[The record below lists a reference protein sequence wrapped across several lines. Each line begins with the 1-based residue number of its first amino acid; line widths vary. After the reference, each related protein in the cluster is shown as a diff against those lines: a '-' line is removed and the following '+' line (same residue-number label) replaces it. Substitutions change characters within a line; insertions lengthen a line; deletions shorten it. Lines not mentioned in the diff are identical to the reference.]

1 MTFFTIA
8 KVINYKW
15 WEENVASLCKKM
27 CLLLHECEE
36 GCEKGLSLCSIT
48 IFQIR
53 FEKNFILKKKK
64 KKEAPVQFYFKK

>member
-1 MTFFTIA
+1 
-8 KVINYKW
+8 
-15 WEENVASLCKKM
+15 M

-64 KKEAPVQFYFKK
+64 KKKKAPVQFYFKNLECLFLKLNKSELPLFKEWK